1 MSTKSY
7 LTLSTLMAVLLTGQS
22 AAVFAAGSA
31 AAGTAATGTAAA
43 TAATAA
49 VKSASA
55 TTASPLPAFT
65 LPGILVT
72 ASRYHKQE
80 LNTPAST
87 DIYDQAR
94 LQATGATNMYEALQY
109 GIGLEIQQYGTGGSS
124 MGNMT
129 SKIVMRGN
137 NNGTLVLVNGIP
149 VNIRGTYDLNDIP
162 VENVERVEVVRG
174 GGSVLYG
181 SEATGGVI
189 NIITKK
195 KKENFIKAAVGNYGQ
210 QQYSGSLQAGKL
222 GFSYKYSKWGT
233 INDMASEGKNWKGPE
248 NSNFDLTYA
257 FTDKISLEASHN
269 ESLYDY
275 IATNDVLRKMG
286 SKTTFTPANDAR
298 QHIKRNNVQLTY
310 DDHSFRAVAYYLDR
324 DRDKDATRF
333 YQGDFYG
340 SDVEKSY
347 NYGLDLQK
355 VWNVKNAKWLLGAT
369 YQKENYSSDSSS
381 QTFKANGKL
390 SGKRT
395 YESTGGLQRR
405 DNYSVYAQYD
415 KRLGRKDNLIL
426 AARETWTGGA
436 PEGNNYNNFSGQV
449 QFLHRLDP
457 SQSLYASLGQSFK
470 MPALYQIYKATVDL
484 KPQTGLHYELGW
496 KKDFDKNRTLRLAL
510 FHYKVD
516 DNITATYVD
525 ATNSFTYANE
535 NLRNTGIEAEYTV
548 SRAKGF
554 GYNLGISYSH
564 PQTQQID
571 KSGYDFDWQDDYS
584 KLQLK
589 AGLTY
594 RMDKWKAGLNASWM
608 SGRSTYNTSS
618 ATKRTA
624 ASLTKV
630 DAKPYLLT
638 NFNVEYQAD
647 KHNSI
652 FAEVNNLLNRKDV
665 AFFSTSSEY
674 YVTPFSFLLGY
685 QYKF

>member
-1 MSTKSY
+1 MPNKSL
-7 LTLSTLMAVLLTGQS
+7 LTLGTLMVLLITGQS
-22 AAVFAAGSA
+22 AVLASSGTSAASTTSA
-31 AAGTAATGTAAA
+31 AAPSAGQ
-43 TAATAA
+43 
-49 VKSASA
+49 SASA
-55 TTASPLPAFT
+55 TAASPLPAFT
-65 LPGILVT
+65 LPGIVVT
-72 ASRYHKQE
+72 ANRYNKQD
-80 LNTPAST
+80 LNTPAAT
-87 DIYDQAR
+87 DVYDQAR

-109 GIGLEIQQYGTGGSS
+109 GVGLEIQQYGTGGSS

-137 NNGTLVLVNGIP
+137 NNGTLVLINGIP

-162 VENVERVEVVRG
+162 IENVERVEVVRG

-195 KKENFIKAAVGNYGQ
+195 QKENFVKAAIGNYGQ
-210 QQYSGSLQAGKL
+210 QQYSGSFQAGKMGL
-222 GFSYKYSKWGT
+222 AYKYSKWGT

-248 NSNFDLTYA
+248 NNNFDLTYA
-257 FTDKISLEASHN
+257 FTDKLTLEASHN
-269 ESLYDY
+269 ESIYDY
-275 IATNDVLRKMG
+275 IATTGKTAMG
-286 SKTTFTPANDAR
+286 KLVPANDAR
-298 QHIKRNNVQLTY
+298 QHIKRNNIQLTY
-310 DDHSFRAVAYYLDR
+310 DDKSFKATAYYLDR
-324 DRDKDATRF
+324 DRDKDAARLAE
-333 YQGDFYG
+333 GDFYS

-355 VWNVKNAKWLLGAT
+355 VWNAKTAKWLLGAT
-369 YQKENYSSDSSS
+369 YQKENYSSDSAS
-381 QTFKANGKL
+381 QAFKANGKL

-415 KRLGRKDNLIL
+415 QRLGRKDNLIL
-426 AARETWTGGA
+426 AARETWTGNA
-436 PEGNNYNNFSGQV
+436 PASNNYNNFSGQA
-449 QFLHRLDP
+449 QYLHQLDKN
-457 SQSLYASLGQSFK
+457 QSIYASVGQSFK
-470 MPALYQIYKATVDL
+470 MPALYQIYKASVDL

-496 KKDFDKNRTLRLAL
+496 KKNIDQNKSLRLAL

-516 DNITATYVD
+516 DNISATYID
-525 ATNSFTYANE
+525 ATNTFTYANE
-535 NLRNTGIEAEYTV
+535 NLRNTGIEAEYNV
-548 SRAKGF
+548 NRVKGF
-554 GYNLGISYSH
+554 GYNLGVSYSH

-571 KSGYDFDWQDDYS
+571 ASGHNFDWQDDYS

-608 SGRSTYNTSS
+608 SGRSTYKAVS
-618 ATKRTA
+618 ASRRTP

-647 KHNSI
+647 KHSSI
-652 FAEVNNLLNRKDV
+652 FAEFNNLLNRKDV
-665 AFFSTSSEY
+665 SFFSTSSEY